1 MKYRFTDDQLIE
13 ACEASLSIA
22 QVLNKLGLVPAGGN
36 YTTIKNKIA
45 NLNIDTSHF
54 TGKGWNVG
62 ERYKPFHPLIP
73 IKEILVEH
81 SAYTNTYHL
90 KDRLLKEGIKEYK
103 CECCGNTVW
112 NGQPIPLELH
122 HINGIK
128 EDLRLENLKLLCPNC
143 HALTPNYR
151 GKNKGMSAQDENLDV
166 EAG

>member
-13 ACEASLSIA
+13 ACETSLSIA

-103 CECCGNTVW
+103 CENPECGLSEW
-112 NGQPIPLELH
+112 HGKPIICELH
-122 HINGIK
+122 HINGDSTDNRI
-128 EDLRLENLKLLCPNC
+128 ENLIILCPNC
-143 HALTPNYR
+143 HSQTEHFR
-151 GKNKGMSAQDENLDV
+151 GRNRKG
-166 EAG
+166 